1 MKNKY
6 NRNKVKFSIIGTILF
21 FVTIALTV
29 SCAVMIYSYIST
41 RLSKGA
47 IAGVMFAVIVV
58 LSLLCTLI
66 DYLRRKY
73 TVERPVEKI
82 LDATERIANGDF
94 SVRIQPFHAYDKYDD
109 DYDRIIDNLNM
120 MAAELEKTDTLS
132 NDFIANVSH
141 EIKTPLAI
149 IRNYAAALKDE
160 KLDVTKRLEY
170 IETLIT
176 ASKRLTNLITNILKL
191 NKMENQEILPE
202 RKVIDLGELVREC
215 VIASED
221 AIEDKGLNLECD
233 IEDISIVSDASFIEI
248 VVNNLLSNA
257 IKFTESGG
265 TIKISVRET
274 GGGKVS
280 LKVADSGSGMTP
292 DIGLNIFNKF
302 YQGDSSRSSEG
313 NGLGLAL
320 VKKVI
325 DTLGGEISVES
336 KVGVGST
343 FTVIFAKGVL

>member
-1 MKNKY
+1 MKKKRNF
-6 NRNKVKFSIIGTILF
+6 NKVKIFIIGTMLF
-21 FVTIALTV
+21 FITIALTV
-29 SCAVMIYSYIST
+29 TCAVMIYSFIST

-47 IAGVMFAVIVV
+47 IAGVMFAVIAI
-58 LSLLCTLI
+58 LSLICTLI

-73 TVERPVEKI
+73 TVVRPVEKI
-82 LDATERIANGDF
+82 LDATERIAKGDF
-94 SVRIQPFHAYDKYDD
+94 TVRIQPFHTYDKYD

-149 IRNYAAALKDE
+149 IRNYASALKDD
-160 KLDVTKRLEY
+160 KLDDSRRNEY
-170 IETLIT
+170 FETLIT

-202 RKVIDLGELVREC
+202 RKEIDLGELVREC
-215 VIASED
+215 VISSED

-233 IEDISIVSDASFIEI
+233 IEDATILSDASFIEI

-265 TIKISVRET
+265 KIKVSVRQIE
-274 GGGKVS
+274 GDKVA
-280 LKVADSGSGMTP
+280 LKVADTGLGMTAE
-292 DIGLNIFNKF
+292 IGKNIFNKF
-302 YQGDSSRSSEG
+302 YQGDTSRASEG

-343 FTVIFAKGVL
+343 FTVTFVKGAL

>member
-1 MKNKY
+1 MKKKRNF
-6 NRNKVKFSIIGTILF
+6 NKVKISIIGTMLF
-21 FVTIALTV
+21 FITIALTV
-29 SCAVMIYSYIST
+29 TCAVMIYSFIST

-47 IAGVMFAVIVV
+47 ISGVMFAVIAI
-58 LSLLCTLI
+58 LSLICTLI

-73 TVERPVEKI
+73 TVVRPVEKI
-82 LDATERIANGDF
+82 LDATERIAKGDF
-94 SVRIQPFHAYDKYDD
+94 TVRIQPFHTYDKYD

-149 IRNYAAALKDE
+149 IRNYASALKDD
-160 KLDVTKRLEY
+160 KLDESRRNEY
-170 IETLIT
+170 FETLIT

-202 RKVIDLGELVREC
+202 RKEIDLGELVRES
-215 VIASED
+215 VISSED

-233 IEDISIVSDASFIEI
+233 IEDATILSDASFIEI

-265 TIKISVRET
+265 KIKVSVRQIE
-274 GGGKVS
+274 GDKVA
-280 LKVADSGSGMTP
+280 LKVADTGLGMTAE
-292 DIGLNIFNKF
+292 IGKNIFNKF
-302 YQGDSSRSSEG
+302 YQGDTSRASEG

-343 FTVIFAKGVL
+343 FTVTFVKGAL

>member
-1 MKNKY
+1 MKTKRNL
-6 NRNKVKFSIIGTILF
+6 NKVKISIIGTILF

-29 SCAVMIYSYIST
+29 TCAVMIYSYIST

-47 IAGVMFAVIVV
+47 IAGVMFAVIVI

-73 TVERPVEKI
+73 SVERPVEKI
-82 LDATERIANGDF
+82 LNATEQIAKGDF
-94 SVRIQPFHAYDKYDD
+94 SVRIKPFHAYDKYD

-120 MAAELEKTDTLS
+120 MTAELEKTDTLS

-149 IRNYAAALKDE
+149 IRNYAAALKDD
-160 KLDVTKRLEY
+160 KLDETRRSEY

-202 RKVIDLGELVREC
+202 RKAIDLGEIVREC
-215 VIASED
+215 VIACED
-221 AIEDKGLNLECD
+221 AIELKGLGLNCD
-233 IEDISIVSDASFIEI
+233 IDDITIVSDASFIEI

-265 TIKISVRET
+265 KINVSVRHADS
-274 GGGKVS
+274 GKVA
-280 LKVADSGSGMTP
+280 LKVADTGSGMTAE
-292 DIGLNIFNKF
+292 IGKNIFNKF
-302 YQGDSSRSSEG
+302 YQGDSSRSCDG

-343 FTVIFAKGVL
+343 FTVIFSKGEL

>member
-1 MKNKY
+1 MSNR
-6 NRNKVKFSIIGTILF
+6 RNKNNVKISIIGTILF
-21 FVTIALTV
+21 FITIALTV
-29 SCAVMIYSYIST
+29 TCAVMIYSFIST

-47 IAGVMFAVIVV
+47 IAGVMFAVIAA
-58 LSLLCTLI
+58 LSLVCTLI

-73 TVERPVEKI
+73 TVVRPVEKI
-82 LDATERIANGDF
+82 LDATERIAKGDF
-94 SVRIQPFHAYDKYDD
+94 SVRIQPFHAYDKYD

-149 IRNYAAALKDE
+149 IRNYASALKDA
-160 KLDVTKRLEY
+160 KLDTARRDEY

-202 RKVIDLGELVREC
+202 RKEIDLGELVREC

-221 AIEDKGLNLECD
+221 AIEEKSLNLECD
-233 IEDISIVSDASFIEI
+233 IEDITIVSDASFIEI

-257 IKFTESGG
+257 IKFTECCG
-265 TIKISVRET
+265 TIKVSVHSNE
-274 GGGKVS
+274 GGNVV
-280 LKVADSGSGMTP
+280 LKVADTGSGMTAE
-292 DIGLNIFNKF
+292 IGRNIFNKF
-302 YQGDSSRSSEG
+302 YQGDTSRASEG

-343 FTVIFAKGVL
+343 FTVTFVKGVR

>member
-1 MKNKY
+1 MRKKRNF
-6 NRNKVKFSIIGTILF
+6 NKVKISIIGAILF
-21 FVTIALTV
+21 FITIALTV
-29 SCAVMIYSYIST
+29 TCAVMIYSFIST

-47 IAGVMFAVIVV
+47 IAGVMFAVIAI
-58 LSLLCTLI
+58 LSLICTLI

-73 TVERPVEKI
+73 TVVRPVEKI
-82 LDATERIANGDF
+82 LDATERIAKGDF
-94 SVRIQPFHAYDKYDD
+94 AVRIQPFHTYDKYD

-149 IRNYAAALKDE
+149 IRNYASALKDD
-160 KLDVTKRLEY
+160 KLNKSRRNEY
-170 IETLIT
+170 LETLIM

-202 RKVIDLGELVREC
+202 RKKIDLGELVREC

-221 AIEDKGLNLECD
+221 AIEEKGLTLECD
-233 IEDISIVSDASFIEI
+233 IEDATILSDDSFIEI

-265 TIKISVRET
+265 KIKVSVRQIE
-274 GGGKVS
+274 GDKVA
-280 LKVADSGSGMTP
+280 LKVADTGLGMSAE
-292 DIGLNIFNKF
+292 IGKNIFNKF
-302 YQGDSSRSSEG
+302 YQGDTSRASEG

-336 KVGVGST
+336 KVGIGST
-343 FTVIFAKGVL
+343 FTVNFTKGEL

>member
-1 MKNKY
+1 MKTKY
-6 NRNKVKFSIIGTILF
+6 NRNKVKISIIGTILF

-29 SCAVMIYSYIST
+29 TCAVMIYSYIST
-41 RLSKGA
+41 RLSNGA
-47 IAGVMFAVIVV
+47 IAGIMFAVIVI
-58 LSLLCTLI
+58 LSLLCTII

-82 LDATERIANGDF
+82 LDATERIAQGDF
-94 SVRIQPFHAYDKYDD
+94 TVRIQPFHAYDKYD

-149 IRNYAAALKDE
+149 IRNYAAALKDV
-160 KLDVTKRLEY
+160 KLDDSRRSEY

-176 ASKRLTNLITNILKL
+176 ASKRLTSLISNILKL

-202 RKVIDLGELVREC
+202 RKAINLGELVREC
-215 VIASED
+215 VIACED
-221 AIEDKGLNLECD
+221 AIEEKGLNLECN
-233 IEDISIVSDASFIEI
+233 IEDVIIVSDASFIEI

-257 IKFTESGG
+257 IKFTESEG
-265 TIKISVRET
+265 KINVSVRLID
-274 GGGKVS
+274 GKKVA
-280 LKVADSGSGMTP
+280 LKVADSGLGMTAE
-292 DIGLNIFNKF
+292 IGRNIFNKF
-302 YQGDSSRSSEG
+302 YQGDSSRASEG

-343 FTVIFAKGVL
+343 FTVLFGIGEL

>member
-1 MKNKY
+1 MSNR
-6 NRNKVKFSIIGTILF
+6 RNKNNVKISIIGTILF
-21 FVTIALTV
+21 FITIALTV
-29 SCAVMIYSYIST
+29 TCAVMIYSFIST
-41 RLSKGA
+41 RLTKGA
-47 IAGVMFAVIVV
+47 IAGVMFAVIAA

-82 LDATERIANGDF
+82 LDATERIAKGDF
-94 SVRIQPFHAYDKYDD
+94 SVRIQPFHAYDKYD

-149 IRNYAAALKDE
+149 IRNYASALKDE
-160 KLDVTKRLEY
+160 KLDTARRGEY

-202 RKVIDLGELVREC
+202 RKEIDIGELVREC

-221 AIEDKGLNLECD
+221 AIEEKRLNLECD
-233 IEDISIVSDASFIEI
+233 IEDITIVSDASFIEI

-265 TIKISVRET
+265 TIKVSVHSNE
-274 GGGKVS
+274 GGKVV
-280 LKVADSGSGMTP
+280 LKVADTGSGMTAE
-292 DIGLNIFNKF
+292 IGRNIFNKF
-302 YQGDSSRSSEG
+302 YQGDTSRASEG

-343 FTVIFAKGVL
+343 FTVTFVKGVR

>member
-1 MKNKY
+1 MKKKRNF
-6 NRNKVKFSIIGTILF
+6 NKVKISIIGTMLF
-21 FVTIALTV
+21 FITIALTV
-29 SCAVMIYSYIST
+29 TCAVMIYSFIST

-47 IAGVMFAVIVV
+47 IAGVMFAVIAI
-58 LSLLCTLI
+58 LSLICTLI

-73 TVERPVEKI
+73 TVVRPVEKI
-82 LDATERIANGDF
+82 LDATERIAKGDF
-94 SVRIQPFHAYDKYDD
+94 TVRIQPFHTYDKYD

-149 IRNYAAALKDE
+149 IRNYASALKDD
-160 KLDVTKRLEY
+160 KLDDSRRNEY
-170 IETLIT
+170 FETLIT

-202 RKVIDLGELVREC
+202 RKEIDLGELVREC
-215 VIASED
+215 VISSED

-233 IEDISIVSDASFIEI
+233 IEDATILSDASFIEI

-265 TIKISVRET
+265 KIKVSVRQIE
-274 GGGKVS
+274 GDKVA
-280 LKVADSGSGMTP
+280 LKVADTGLGMTAE
-292 DIGLNIFNKF
+292 IGKNIFNKF
-302 YQGDSSRSSEG
+302 YQGDTSRASEG

-343 FTVIFAKGVL
+343 FVVTFTQGAL

>member
-1 MKNKY
+1 MKTKRNL
-6 NRNKVKFSIIGTILF
+6 NKVKISIIGTMLF

-29 SCAVMIYSYIST
+29 TCAVMIYSFIST

-82 LDATERIANGDF
+82 LDATERIAKGDF
-94 SVRIQPFHAYDKYDD
+94 NVRIQPFHAYDKYD

-160 KLDVTKRLEY
+160 KLDATKRLEY

-202 RKVIDLGELVREC
+202 RKIIDLGELVREC

-233 IEDISIVSDASFIEI
+233 IDDISIVSDASFIEI

-265 TIKISVRET
+265 AIKVSVRET
-274 GGGKVS
+274 GSGKVA
-280 LKVADSGSGMTP
+280 LKVVDTGVGMPP
-292 DIGLNIFNKF
+292 DIGRNIFNKF

-343 FTVIFAKGVL
+343 FTVIFAKGVR

>member
-1 MKNKY
+1 MSTKHNF
-6 NRNKVKFSIIGTILF
+6 NKVKISIIGAILF
-21 FVTIALTV
+21 FITIALTV
-29 SCAVMIYSYIST
+29 TCAVMIYSFIST

-47 IAGVMFAVIVV
+47 IAGVMFAVIVM
-58 LSLLCTLI
+58 LSLICTFI

-73 TVERPVEKI
+73 TVVRPVEKI
-82 LDATERIANGDF
+82 LDATERIAKGDF
-94 SVRIQPFHAYDKYDD
+94 AVRIKPFHAYDKYD

-149 IRNYAAALKDE
+149 IRNYASALKDD
-160 KLDVTKRLEY
+160 KLDKSKRNEY
-170 IETLIT
+170 LETLIM

-202 RKVIDLGELVREC
+202 RKEIDLGELVREC

-221 AIEDKGLNLECD
+221 AIEERGLTLECD
-233 IEDISIVSDASFIEI
+233 IEDATILSDASFIEI

-265 TIKISVRET
+265 KIKVSVRQIE
-274 GGGKVS
+274 GDKVA
-280 LKVADSGSGMTP
+280 LKVADTGLGMTAE
-292 DIGLNIFNKF
+292 IGKNIFNKF
-302 YQGDSSRSSEG
+302 YQGDTSRASEG

-336 KVGVGST
+336 NVGVGST
-343 FTVIFAKGVL
+343 FTVTFVKGAL

>member
-1 MKNKY
+1 MKKKRNF
-6 NRNKVKFSIIGTILF
+6 NKVKISIIGTMLF
-21 FVTIALTV
+21 FITIALTV
-29 SCAVMIYSYIST
+29 TCAVMIYSFIST

-47 IAGVMFAVIVV
+47 ISGVMFAVIAI
-58 LSLLCTLI
+58 LSLICTLI

-73 TVERPVEKI
+73 TVVRPVEKI
-82 LDATERIANGDF
+82 LDATEHIAKGDF
-94 SVRIQPFHAYDKYDD
+94 TVRIQPFHTYDKYD

-149 IRNYAAALKDE
+149 IRNYASALKDD
-160 KLDVTKRLEY
+160 KLDESRRNEY
-170 IETLIT
+170 FETLIT

-202 RKVIDLGELVREC
+202 RKEIDLGELVRES
-215 VIASED
+215 VISSED

-233 IEDISIVSDASFIEI
+233 IEDATILSDASFIEI

-257 IKFTESGG
+257 IKFTESDGK
-265 TIKISVRET
+265 IKVSVRQIE
-274 GGGKVS
+274 GDKVA
-280 LKVADSGSGMTP
+280 LKVADTGLGMTAE
-292 DIGLNIFNKF
+292 IGKNIFNKF
-302 YQGDSSRSSEG
+302 YQGDTSRASEG

-343 FTVIFAKGVL
+343 FTVTFVKGAL

>member
-1 MKNKY
+1 MRKK
-6 NRNKVKFSIIGTILF
+6 RNKNSVKISIIGTILF
-21 FVTIALTV
+21 FITIALTV
-29 SCAVMIYSYIST
+29 TCAVMIYSFVSAK
-41 RLSKGA
+41 LSKGA

-109 DYDRIIDNLNM
+109 YDRIIDNLNM

-160 KLDVTKRLEY
+160 KLDTTKRLEY

-202 RKVIDLGELVREC
+202 RKAIDLGELVREC

-221 AIEDKGLNLECD
+221 AIEEKGLALECD
-233 IEDISIVSDASFIEI
+233 IEDTTIISDASFIEI

-265 TIKISVRET
+265 TIMVSVHSNE
-274 GGGKVS
+274 GGKVV
-280 LKVADSGSGMTP
+280 LKVADTGSGMSAE
-292 DIGLNIFNKF
+292 IGKNIFNKF
-302 YQGDSSRSSEG
+302 YQGDTSRASEG

-343 FTVIFAKGVL
+343 FTVTFIKGEL

>member
-1 MKNKY
+1 MNTKY
-6 NRNKVKFSIIGTILF
+6 NRNKVKISIIGTILF

-29 SCAVMIYSYIST
+29 TCAVMIYSYIST

-47 IAGVMFAVIVV
+47 IAGVMFGVIVI

-66 DYLRRKY
+66 DYFRRKY

-94 SVRIQPFHAYDKYDD
+94 SVRIKPFHAYDKYD

-120 MAAELEKTDTLS
+120 MTAELEKTDTLS

-149 IRNYAAALKDE
+149 IRNYAAALQDD
-160 KLDVTKRLEY
+160 KLDETRRSEY

-202 RKVIDLGELVREC
+202 RKAIELGEIVRGC
-215 VIASED
+215 VIACED
-221 AIEDKGLNLECD
+221 AIELKGLSLNCD
-233 IEDISIVSDASFIEI
+233 IDDITIVSDASFIEI

-265 TIKISVRET
+265 KINVSVRHT
-274 GGGKVS
+274 DNGKVA
-280 LKVADSGSGMTP
+280 LKVADTGSGMTAE
-292 DIGLNIFNKF
+292 IGQNIFNKF
-302 YQGDSSRSSEG
+302 YQGDSSRSCDG

-343 FTVIFAKGVL
+343 FTVIFSKGEL